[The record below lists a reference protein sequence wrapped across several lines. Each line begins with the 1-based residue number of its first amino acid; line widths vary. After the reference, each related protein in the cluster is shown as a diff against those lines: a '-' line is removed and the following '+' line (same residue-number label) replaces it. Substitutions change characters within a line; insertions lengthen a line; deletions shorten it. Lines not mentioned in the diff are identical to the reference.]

1 MEDSKPPPPP
11 SGEEM
16 EFSNGVESLDPKLTV
31 MGGGAKEQ
39 AADYANYFCSYASL
53 YHQKQMLTDHRRMQ
67 AYYSAI
73 TDNAE
78 LFAGKRVLDVGTG
91 SGILALWAAKA
102 GASKVYAVEFTD
114 MANHARRLVAK
125 NGMEDVVEVI
135 QCSVEDLKLDAKVDI
150 IISEWMGYFLLRES
164 MLDSLVRARDRWL
177 IPGGLMFPSRC
188 TMLWGLVSDEQDRLS
203 KQQEYIRTMQ
213 DWYSFKGETKE
224 FYGVDMTVLE
234 AVYEE
239 EQRGYYILSSFWAEL
254 GKDQV
259 LGEPAVVRTFD
270 MHTCT
275 LEDVQ
280 GVEETDVSIT
290 IEEDARVSGFAGWF
304 TADFHGTEANP
315 CPCPVTLSTGPENGY
330 THWGQQ
336 VFHLQVPH
344 DVVGGGRVEGTIAV
358 KRQKEN
364 VRLYDVHIK
373 HKNVLPTGEDKSPLV
388 SVKYAMP

>member
-1 MEDSKPPPPP
+1 MEDVKTLPPPPA
-11 SGEEM
+11 GEVLEP
-16 EFSNGVESLDPKLTV
+16 VERVDPKMTV
-31 MGGGAKEQ
+31 MGGSDSKKAS
-39 AADYANYFCSYASL
+39 DYANYFCSYASL

-102 GASKVYAVEFTD
+102 GATKVYAVEFTD

-125 NGMEDVVEVI
+125 NGMKDVVEVI
-135 QCSVEDLKLDAKVDI
+135 QCSVEELKLDAKVDI

-188 TMLWGLVSDEQDRLS
+188 TMMWGLVSDEQDRLS
-203 KQQEYIRTMQ
+203 KQQEYIRSMQ

-224 FYGVDMTVLE
+224 YYGVDMTVLE

-239 EQRGYYILSSFWAEL
+239 EQRNYYILSSFWAEL
-254 GKDQV
+254 DKDQV

-280 GVEETDVSIT
+280 GVDETNVSIT
-290 IEEDARVSGFAGWF
+290 LEEDARVSGFAGWF
-304 TADFHGTEANP
+304 TADFHGTETNP
-315 CPCPVTLSTGPENGY
+315 CPCKITLSTGPENGY

-344 DVVGGGRVEGTIAV
+344 DVVGGGKVEGTIAV

-364 VRLYDVHIK
+364 VRLYDVFIK
-373 HKNVLPTGEDKSPLV
+373 HKNVLPTGEDKSPMV